1 MKKSFLFI
9 GAATLL
15 ALTGCKGGKKT
26 DYVVGIAQFAPHVAL
41 DAATKGFK
49 DKLSSLLENE
59 GKTIEYK
66 ETNAAGEI
74 ANCPTIIND
83 LVSKR
88 VDLIMANATPCVSA
102 AYNATSTIPI
112 LGTSVTDYGVALDLT
127 LSEGKTGKNV
137 SGTSD
142 LAPLDEQVNIM
153 TSLVPSATKFGILYS
168 SSEANSKFQVNE
180 VKKYLA
186 EKGLTATEYAI
197 SGTDTLNAVC
207 NTAAANEDCIYI
219 PTDNFCA
226 DNANTIAP
234 IFEGAHKPVFAG
246 EAGIC
251 QKCGFATLSIDY
263 YQLGQITG
271 EMAFEV
277 LFKKADIAS
286 MAIKYDANPKKQYV
300 KARCDSLGITVTSDF
315 EELPAE

>member
-1 MKKSFLFI
+1 MKKSILFI
-9 GAATLL
+9 GAATMI
-15 ALTGCKGGKKT
+15 ALVGCNKTKKADFT
-26 DYVVGIAQFAPHVAL
+26 VGIAQFAPHVAL

-49 DKLSSLLENE
+49 DQLTSLLEKQ
-59 GKTIEYK
+59 GKTVEYK

-74 ANCPTIIND
+74 SNCPTIIND

-88 VDLIMANATPCVSA
+88 VNLIMANATPCVSA
-102 AYNATSTIPI
+102 AYNATSNIPI
-112 LGTSVTDYGVALDLT
+112 LGTSVTDYGVALDLE
-127 LSEGKTGKNV
+127 LNDGKTGTNV

-168 SSEANSKFQVNE
+168 SSEANSKFQVKE
-180 VKKYLA
+180 VKAHL
-186 EKGLTATEYAI
+186 ESKGLSVTEYAI

-263 YQLGQITG
+263 YELGKITG
-271 EMAFEV
+271 EMAYNV
-277 LFKKADIAS
+277 LVENVKIGEL
-286 MAIKYDANPKKQYV
+286 AIKYDSNPKKQYV
-300 KARCDSLGITVTSDF
+300 KSRCETLGITVTSDF
-315 EELPAE
+315 EELAAE

>member
-1 MKKSFLFI
+1 MKKSLFFI
-9 GAATLL
+9 GAAAMLT
-15 ALTGCKGGKKT
+15 LTGCGKKT
-26 DYVVGIAQFAPHVAL
+26 DYVVGIAQYAPHVAL

-49 DKLSSLLENE
+49 DKLSSLLEAE
-59 GKTIEYK
+59 GKTISFK

-74 ANCPTIIND
+74 SNCPTIIND

-102 AYNATSTIPI
+102 AYNATSTTPI
-112 LGTSVTDYGVALDLT
+112 LGTSVTDYGVALGVT
-127 LSEGKTGKNV
+127 LEDGKTKKNV

-153 TSLVPSATKFGILYS
+153 TSLVPSASKFGILYS
-168 SSEANSKFQVNE
+168 SSEANSKYQVTE
-180 VKKYLA
+180 IKKFLEA
-186 EKGLTATEYAI
+186 KGKTVTEYAI
-197 SGTDTLNAVC
+197 SGTDALQAVC
-207 NTAAANEDCIYI
+207 NSAAAAEDCIYI

-226 DNANTIAP
+226 DNAKTIAP

-263 YQLGQITG
+263 YQLGQVTG
-271 EMAFEV
+271 EMAFEI
-277 LFKKADIAS
+277 LFKNANVAD
-286 MAIKYDANPKKQYV
+286 MAIRYDANPKKQYV
-300 KARCDSLGITVTSDF
+300 KSRCEALGITVSSDF
-315 EELPAE
+315 EELAAE

>member
-1 MKKSFLFI
+1 MKKTLLFL
-9 GAATLL
+9 GAATML
-15 ALTGCKGGKKT
+15 ALTGCGKKA

-49 DKLSSLLENE
+49 DKLSSLLESE
-59 GKTIEYK
+59 GKTVEFK

-74 ANCPTIIND
+74 SNCPTIIND

-88 VDLIMANATPCVSA
+88 VDLIMANATPCVSS

-112 LGTSVTDYGVALDLT
+112 LGTSVTDYGVALDIELQD
-127 LSEGKTGKNV
+127 GKTGKNV

-142 LAPLDEQVNIM
+142 LAPLDEQVEIM
-153 TSLVPSATKFGILYS
+153 TSLVPGATKFGILYS
-168 SSEANSKFQVNE
+168 SSEANSKFQVKE
-180 VKKYLA
+180 VKKYL
-186 EKGLTATEYAI
+186 ETAGKTVTEYAI
-197 SGTDTLNAVC
+197 SGTDTLQSIC

-226 DNANTIAP
+226 DNANSIAP
-234 IFEGAHKPVFAG
+234 IFEGANVPVFAG

-277 LFKKADIAS
+277 LFKEANVGEL
-286 MAIKYDANPKKQYV
+286 AIKYDSNPKKQYV
-300 KARCDSLGITVTSDF
+300 KSRCEALGITVSSDF
-315 EELPAE
+315 EELSAE

>member
-1 MKKSFLFI
+1 MKKSLFFI
-9 GAATLL
+9 GATAML
-15 ALTGCKGGKKT
+15 ALTGCGKKT

-49 DKLSSLLENE
+49 DKLSSLLEAE
-59 GKTIEYK
+59 GKTVQFK

-74 ANCPTIIND
+74 SNCPTIIND

-102 AYNATSTIPI
+102 AYNATSTTPI
-112 LGTSVTDYGVALDLT
+112 LGTSVTDYGVALDLE
-127 LSEGKTGKNV
+127 LQDGKNGKNV

-142 LAPLDEQVNIM
+142 LAPLDEQVEIM
-153 TSLVPSATKFGILYS
+153 TSLVPGATKFGILYS
-168 SSEANSKFQVNE
+168 SSEANSKFQVKE
-180 VKKYLA
+180 VKKYL
-186 EKGLTATEYAI
+186 ETAGKTVTEYAI
-197 SGTDTLNAVC
+197 SGTDTLQSIC

-226 DNANTIAP
+226 DNANSIAP
-234 IFEGAHKPVFAG
+234 IFEGPSVPVFAG

-277 LFKKADIAS
+277 LFKEANVGEL
-286 MAIKYDANPKKQYV
+286 AIKYDSNPKKQYV
-300 KARCDSLGITVTSDF
+300 KSRCEALGISVSSDF
-315 EELPAE
+315 EELAAE

>member
-1 MKKSFLFI
+1 MKKSLLLL

-15 ALTGCKGGKKT
+15 ALTGCNKNKA
-26 DYVVGIAQFAPHVAL
+26 DYVVGVAQFAPHVAL

-49 DKLSSLLENE
+49 DKLSSLLEE
-59 GKTIEYK
+59 KGKTVEFK

-74 ANCPTIIND
+74 SNCPTIIND
-83 LVSKR
+83 LVSKK

-102 AYNATSTIPI
+102 AYNATSTIPV
-112 LGTSVTDYGVALDLT
+112 LGTSVTDYGVALGLT
-127 LSEGKTGKNV
+127 LQDGKTGTNV

-180 VKKYLA
+180 VKRNLQQ
-186 EKGLTATEYAI
+186 KGLTATEYAI
-197 SGTDTLNAVC
+197 SGTDSLNSVC
-207 NTAAANEDCIYI
+207 NSAKANEDCIYI

-226 DNANTIAP
+226 DNANTIAQ
-234 IFEGAHKPVFAG
+234 IFEGSKPIFAG

-263 YQLGQITG
+263 YQLGQVTG

-277 LFKKADIAS
+277 LFNKANPADL
-286 MAIKYDANPKKQYV
+286 AIRYDSNPKKQYV
-300 KARCDSLGITVTSDF
+300 KTRCEALGITVTSDF
-315 EELPAE
+315 EELAAE

>member
-1 MKKSFLFI
+1 MKKSFLLV
-9 GAATLL
+9 GAT
-15 ALTGCKGGKKT
+15 ALVALVGCNNKKA
-26 DYVVGIAQFAPHVAL
+26 DFVVGIAQFAPHVAL

-49 DKLSSLLENE
+49 EKLSSLLESE
-59 GKTIEYK
+59 GKTFEFK
-66 ETNAAGEI
+66 ENNAAGEI
-74 ANCPTIIND
+74 SNCPTIIND
-83 LVSKR
+83 LVSKN
-88 VDLIMANATPCVSA
+88 VSLIMANATPCVSA
-102 AYNATSTIPI
+102 AYNATSSIPI
-112 LGTSVTDYGVALDLT
+112 LGTSVTDYGVALDLE
-127 LSEGKTGKNV
+127 LQDGKTGANV

-153 TSLVPSATKFGILYS
+153 TELVPSATKFGILYS

-180 VKKYLA
+180 VKKHLQA
-186 EKGLTATEYAI
+186 KGLTVTEYAI

-207 NTAAANEDCIYI
+207 NTAAASEDCIYI

-271 EMAFEV
+271 EMAYNV
-277 LFKKADIAS
+277 LLGKEKIGEY
-286 MAIKYDANPKKQYV
+286 AIKYDSNPKKQYV
-300 KARCDSLGITVTSDF
+300 KSRCEALGITVSSDF
-315 EELPAE
+315 EELAVE